1 MAKPI
6 LDDDLWNV
14 VEPLLPPPKRRRFR
28 YPGRKPVPHRA
39 ALTGILF
46 VLRTGIPWE
55 YLPQE
60 LGCGSGMTCWR
71 RLRTWQ
77 RRGVWDKLHRVL
89 LERLQEADQIDWSR
103 AAVDSSSLRAVGG
116 ATKRAPILRIGGK
129 KARNTTSLR
138 TRTAFPSRFASPVP
152 TATMSPN

>member
-6 LDDDLWNV
+6 LDDSLWILI
-14 VEPLLPPPKRRRFR
+14 EPVLPPPKPRRKK
-28 YPGRKPVPHRA
+28 YPGRKPISNRQ

-71 RLRTWQ
+71 RLRDWQ
-77 RRGVWDKLHRVL
+77 EAGVWDKLHQLVL
-89 LERLQEADQIDWSR
+89 SLLQQEGELDWSL
-103 AAVDSSSLRAVGG
+103 AVVDSSSVRAIG
-116 ATKRAPILRIGGK
+116 AGK
-129 KARNTTSLR
+129 K
-138 TRTAFPSRFASPVP
+138 PVP
-152 TATMSPN
+152 ARLTGAKPAQSTIC

>member
-6 LDDDLWNV
+6 LDDELWSLI
-14 VEPLLPPPKRRRFR
+14 EPLLPPVKRRRFR

-71 RLRTWQ
+71 RLDAWQ
-77 RRGVWDKLHRVL
+77 RRGVWDKLHRL
-89 LERLQEADQIDWSR
+89 LLDRLQEADKIDWSR

-116 ATKRAPILRIGGK
+116 ATKLVPTPRIAAR
-129 KARNTTSLR
+129 KARSITSSR
-138 TRTAFPSRFASPVP
+138 MRTAFHSLLA
-152 TATMSPN
+152 

>member
-6 LDDDLWNV
+6 LDDDLWSLI
-14 VEPLLPPPKRRRFR
+14 EPLLPPLKRRRFR
-28 YPGRKPVPHRA
+28 YPGRKPVAHRA

-71 RLRTWQ
+71 RLHAWQ
-77 RRGVWDKLHRVL
+77 RRGVWDKLHHL
-89 LERLQEADQIDWSR
+89 LLNRLQEADKIDWSR

-116 ATKRAPILRIGGK
+116 ATKPALIPPIAARRARSI
-129 KARNTTSLR
+129 TSSR
-138 TRTAFPSRFASPVP
+138 MRTAFRSLSA
-152 TATMSPN
+152 